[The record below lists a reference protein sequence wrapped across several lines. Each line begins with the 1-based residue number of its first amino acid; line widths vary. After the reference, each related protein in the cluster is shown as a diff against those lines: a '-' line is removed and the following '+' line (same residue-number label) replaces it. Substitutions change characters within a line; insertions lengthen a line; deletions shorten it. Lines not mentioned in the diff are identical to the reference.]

1 MVGGYP
7 AVCQVATTAGRRPC
21 PSLPDGWPPQPPE
34 GQRTSLNGVTEQTTP
49 TVPTEP
55 TEPTGPTEPSVQTEP
70 TVPPVPPVPPEPTK
84 PSNPGALLA
93 EAGKKSGLLWIDI
106 PGDRAWPAWHAWLD
120 GTAYVVTGPGEQH
133 LPALPADLA
142 LTFKSKDTGGRLV
155 TVPAHAS
162 VLTPDDESWEAAT
175 AALKASR
182 LNSPAGD
189 TVARWA
195 AEATVY
201 ALIPSGDALEGPG
214 SYSDGSGAAQ
224 PVPTT
229 ATTANWHPWHLKGRP
244 KWRRGTRR

>member
-1 MVGGYP
+1 VDRHP
-7 AVCQVATTAGRRPC
+7 WRPGR
-21 PSLPDGWPPQPPE
+21 
-34 GQRTSLNGVTEQTTP
+34 
-49 TVPTEP
+49 
-55 TEPTGPTEPSVQTEP
+55 
-70 TVPPVPPVPPEPTK
+70 
-84 PSNPGALLA
+84 
-93 EAGKKSGLLWIDI
+93 
-106 PGDRAWPAWHAWLD
+106 PAWHAWLD

-142 LTFKSKDTGGRLV
+142 VTFKSKDTGGRLV

>member
-1 MVGGYP
+1 MV
-7 AVCQVATTAGRRPC
+7 VRL
-21 PSLPDGWPPQPPE
+21 PSGMPSRHPPRVGDPPHPT
-34 GQRTSLNGVTEQTTP
+34 GQRITRERTRLGRVTDL
-49 TVPTEP
+49 
-55 TEPTGPTEPSVQTEP
+55 S
-70 TVPPVPPVPPEPTK
+70 
-84 PSNPGALLA
+84 ALLS

-142 LTFKSKDTGGRLV
+142 VTFRSKDTGGRLV

-162 VLTPDDESWEAAT
+162 VLTPEDARWEDAT
-175 AALKASR
+175 AALKTSR

-189 TVARWA
+189 TVARWTT
-195 AEATVY
+195 EATVY
-201 ALIPSGDALEGPG
+201 ALTPHGDALEGPG
-214 SYSDGSGAAQ
+214 SYSDESGATQ
-224 PVPTT
+224 PARTG